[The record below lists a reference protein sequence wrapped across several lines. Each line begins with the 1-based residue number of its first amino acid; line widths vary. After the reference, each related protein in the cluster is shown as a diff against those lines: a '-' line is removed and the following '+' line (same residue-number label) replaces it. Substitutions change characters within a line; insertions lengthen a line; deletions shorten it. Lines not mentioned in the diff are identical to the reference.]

1 MKWSKKTISEFL
13 FYFHGARQGRDAV
26 AGLRRPVDFPYKTSV
41 ADHERKHPE
50 DRMIKLIDPD
60 HAFYRPLWRRVLIFL
75 VCAGWAALE
84 FYHDQPF
91 FSIIALAIAAYVG
104 SSLLLFYKPTD
115 KTAGAEGSASKDE
128 TPKADNDA

>member
-1 MKWSKKTISEFL
+1 
-13 FYFHGARQGRDAV
+13 
-26 AGLRRPVDFPYKTSV
+26 
-41 ADHERKHPE
+41 
-50 DRMIKLIDPD
+50 MIKLIDPD
-60 HAFYRPLWRRVLIFL
+60 HAFYRPLWRRILIFL

-115 KTAGAEGSASKDE
+115 KAAGVESTAAKAAGVESTAANDE
-128 TPKADNDA
+128 APKADNDA

>member
-1 MKWSKKTISEFL
+1 MKIFSEFL
-13 FYFHGARQGRDAV
+13 FYFGGVRQGRDAV
-26 AGLRRPVDFPYKTSV
+26 AGLRRQVHFPYKTSF
-41 ADHERKHPE
+41 ADLKRKQPE

-60 HAFYRPLWRRVLIFL
+60 HAFYRPLWRRILIFL

-104 SSLLLFYKPTD
+104 SSLLLFYKPTE
-115 KTAGAEGSASKDE
+115 KAAGIETTAAKDE
-128 TPKADNDA
+128 TPKADNDP

>member
-1 MKWSKKTISEFL
+1 MKSFSEFL
-13 FYFHGARQGRDAV
+13 FHFHGIRQGRATA
-26 AGLRRPVDFPYKTSV
+26 AGLRQRVHFPYKKSF
-41 ADHERKHPE
+41 AEFERKQPE

-60 HAFYRPLWRRVLIFL
+60 HAFYRPLWRRILIFL

-115 KTAGAEGSASKDE
+115 KAAGVESTAAKDE
-128 TPKADNDA
+128 APKADNDA